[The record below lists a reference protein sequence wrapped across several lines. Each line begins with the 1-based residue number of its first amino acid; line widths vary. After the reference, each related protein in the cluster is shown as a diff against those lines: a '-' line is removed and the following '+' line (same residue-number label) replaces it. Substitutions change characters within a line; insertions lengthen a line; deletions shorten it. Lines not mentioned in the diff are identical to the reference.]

1 MSLSHRQ
8 KKAVALLILC
18 IGLPVYVGAALWIVS
33 LFERPHML
41 VEFGIYALAGVL
53 WALPF
58 KSLFRG
64 IGAADPNQPSAE
76 ARAKEE

>member
-1 MSLSHRQ
+1 MSLSHRK
-8 KKAVALLILC
+8 KKALALLILC
-18 IGLPVYVGAALWIVS
+18 IGLPVYIGAAVWIVS

-41 VEFGIYALAGVL
+41 IELGIYALAGIL

-64 IGAADPNQPSAE
+64 VGAADPERPPAE
-76 ARAKEE
+76 DRAKEE